1 MFVWFCVFSPSFKMF
16 FAALMSLWWCV
27 PQMGHFHVRI
37 LSVRLFFLVSA
48 DVASF
53 AWWIKSVYLYECFS
67 IPFWFVFYHVLVVCI
82 IQFFVVFVTIWC
94 FGTFL
99 WCLNLPLLWYHIF
112 FTRYLLNW
120 WYAFCVLL
128 FFLFSHLWYFFL
140 VFFDSFCSCI
150 FCLDSFFWYFFYHL
164 IFMF

>member
-1 MFVWFCVFSPSFKMF
+1 MSSYPPLTYGFSEKIFFFTCLYDFVFLVLRLRCFLLRWCLCGGVFRRWGISMFVFWVLGCFFGIRRCCIFCLMDKICLFVWMF
-16 FAALMSLWWCV
+16 FHTILIC
-27 PQMGHFHVRI
+27 I
-37 LSVRLFFLVSA
+37 LS
-48 DVASF
+48 
-53 AWWIKSVYLYECFS
+53 C
-67 IPFWFVFYHVLVVCI
+67 LVVCI

-128 FFLFSHLWYFFL
+128 FFLFSHLWYFF
-140 VFFDSFCSCI
+140 
-150 FCLDSFFWYFFYHL
+150 
-164 IFMF
+164 